1 MSKRDTEETPPP
13 RRGLRGR
20 TPPPLSVRPAG
31 EAMAL
36 RESEQHFRT
45 LADNSPDVIVRFDRE
60 GRQVYVNSTMER
72 VTGLPREHFLGKT
85 NEESGLPS
93 HLVARWRTELARVVQ
108 SRQRT
113 TSEFEYEGPLG
124 TLTFEHVLVPEF
136 DAAGEV
142 QTILCVGRDVTER
155 RRLDDQ
161 RRALSAQVAQQ
172 KRQLDTVVAAMAD
185 GLVVFGPNAEILR
198 TNATADRLLGLS
210 PSQRS
215 LPAAE
220 RRRLLHEKSADG
232 SEFPIGATPLE
243 RALRGETVTG
253 EVVILEGPPPR
264 DRRWVSQSQVPIR
277 GSDGKVAMVVA
288 SLTDVTRLHELQE
301 ERDDLL
307 RMISHDLRT
316 PLSALLL
323 QAQMLQRSLD
333 PRDGNLKRLD
343 IIITN
348 AQRLATMIRDL
359 VEMVRLESGRVQLV
373 RRPLDLEGFTTTL
386 MQRLAGTLQ
395 TERVRLDFHPGLPPL
410 NADPDRLERVLVNLL
425 SNALKY
431 SRPPKEVVVRVR
443 REAES
448 LHIEVIDQG
457 EGISPHELPHLFE
470 RFFRTQDT
478 RQQEG
483 LGLGL
488 YITAMLVR
496 AHGGTIEVQS
506 QLGQGSVFRVRLPLI

>member
-13 RRGLRGR
+13 RRSSRGR
-20 TPPPLSVRPAG
+20 TPPPLTLRPTGDAR
-31 EAMAL
+31 AL

-60 GRQVYVNSTMER
+60 GRHLYVNSTMER

-85 NEESGLPS
+85 NEEAGLPPR
-93 HLVARWRTELARVVQ
+93 LVARWTAELRRVAE

-113 TSEFEYEGPLG
+113 TSEFEYVGPLG
-124 TLTFEHVLVPEF
+124 TLIFEHVMVPECD
-136 DAAGEV
+136 DAGDV
-142 QTILCVGRDVTER
+142 QSILCVGRDVTER
-155 RRLDDQ
+155 RRLEDQ
-161 RRALSAQVAQQ
+161 RRALSDQVAQQ

-210 PSQRS
+210 PSQRR
-215 LPAAE
+215 LPAAD
-220 RRRLLHEKSADG
+220 RARLLHEKAADG
-232 SEFPIGATPLE
+232 SEVPADARPLA

-253 EVVILEGPPPR
+253 EVVILDGPPPR
-264 DRRWVSQSQVPIR
+264 ERRWVSQSQVPIR
-277 GSDGKVAMVVA
+277 GSDGKVTMVVA

-333 PRDGNLKRLD
+333 PKDGNLKRLD

-359 VEMVRLESGRVQLV
+359 VEMVRLESGQVEMV
-373 RRPLDLEGFTTTL
+373 RRQLDLEAFTTTL

-395 TERVRLDFHPGLPPL
+395 TERVRLDFEPELPPL
-410 NADPDRLERVLVNLL
+410 TADPDRLERVLVNLV

-431 SRPPKEVVVRVR
+431 SRPPTEVVVRAR
-443 REAES
+443 REDES
-448 LHIEVIDQG
+448 LCIDVIDQG
-457 EGISPHELPHLFE
+457 AGISPHELPHLFE
-470 RFFRTQDT
+470 RFFRTQNT

-496 AHGGTIEVQS
+496 AHGGTIDVQS
-506 QLGQGSVFRVRLPLI
+506 QLGQGSVFRVRLPLG